1 MTSVHLLPHQLTRR
15 VEAHEIGQRL
25 TSVQRFE
32 IREDTVIPTAD
43 EELVVVV
50 IAGSVAFEHASVSG
64 TATLRDT
71 LYVPW
76 RDALTLRAQGDEL
89 PVVMAFWVPC
99 DRVTQ
104 FAHLPFAEADADAR
118 RHNVYGDAEASTLR
132 DVWDVIDGDF
142 DSQRVLCGQAKGA
155 LGGWTA
161 WPPHEHTL
169 EREETYV
176 YFDLDGSFG
185 VQLAYDDEDGM
196 DEPHSVSLVREGH
209 LVSIPRGFHPSVGSP
224 AGGISYIYFMASH
237 EREDRDFMNL
247 RIQSAY
253 GTTFN

>member
-1 MTSVHLLPHQLTRR
+1 MTSVHLLPQQLTRR

-32 IREDTVIPTAD
+32 VSEDVSIPTAD
-43 EELVVVV
+43 EELVLVV
-50 IAGSVAFEHASVSG
+50 IAGSVDFDHASGSG

-76 RDALTLRAQGDEL
+76 RDSITLRPQGSAL

-99 DRVTQ
+99 DRATG
-104 FAHLPFAEADADAR
+104 FAHLAFADVDADPR
-118 RHNVYGDAEASTLR
+118 RHNVYGDAGANTLR

-176 YFDLDGSFG
+176 YFGLDGSFG
-185 VQLAYDDEDGM
+185 VQLAYDDDRM
-196 DEPHSVSLVREGH
+196 DDPHSVSLVREGH
-209 LVSIPRGFHPSVGSP
+209 LVSVPRGYHPSVGSP

-237 EREDRDFMNL
+237 EREDREFMNL
-247 RIQSAY
+247 RIQPAY

>member
-1 MTSVHLLPHQLTRR
+1 MTSIHLLPNQLTRR
-15 VEAHEIGQRL
+15 IEAHEIGQRL

-32 IREDTVIPTAD
+32 VRSDTTVPTAD
-43 EELVVVV
+43 EELVLVV
-50 IAGSVAFEHASVSG
+50 IAGQVEFEHADGAGS
-64 TATLRDT
+64 ATLRDT

-76 RDALTLRAQGDEL
+76 RSSIVLRAAGEEL
-89 PVVMAFWVPC
+89 PVVMGFWVPC
-99 DRVTQ
+99 DRSTK
-104 FAHLPFAEADADAR
+104 FAHLPFAEADADSR
-118 RHNVYGDAEASTLR
+118 RHNQYGDAEANTRR

-176 YFDLDGSFG
+176 YFGLDGSFG

-196 DEPHSVSLVREGH
+196 DAPHSVSLVREGH